1 MAKRVTETM
10 FIVSL
15 AKGETDGREYI
26 LGRVNGDNTS
36 GAATII
42 LRDGDDRLTD
52 VDTDKIPVSPREKR
66 VWVPVK
72 EVSTKETP
80 ADVIDLGRG
89 QFFSEAMPAPLIR
102 VYEIDGETRYSPQL
116 NISGVLLESENMTI
130 ATRIDREMARMCA
143 NEKAYLPVKGR
154 DYSRWRLPRG
164 TWEEYDALAEAELG
178 SEDE

>member
-26 LGRVNGDNTS
+26 LGRVNGDTTS

-52 VDTDKIPVSPREKR
+52 VDVEAIPVSPREKR
-66 VWVPVK
+66 VWTPVEDLTGDQGPDK
-72 EVSTKETP
+72 
-80 ADVIDLGRG
+80 IDLGKG

-116 NISGVLLESENMTI
+116 SISGVLLESENMTI

-164 TWEEYDALAEAELG
+164 TWEEYDEAAAAELG
-178 SEDE
+178 AEDE

>member
-26 LGRVNGDNTS
+26 LGRVNGDTTS

-42 LRDGDDRLTD
+42 LREEDDRLTD
-52 VDTDKIPVSPREKR
+52 VDINAIPVSKREKR
-66 VWVPVK
+66 VWVPVQDLTEDQGPEK
-72 EVSTKETP
+72 
-80 ADVIDLGRG
+80 INLGRG

-116 NISGVLLESENMTI
+116 SISGVLLESENMTLPV
-130 ATRIDREMARMCA
+130 RIDREMARMCA

-164 TWEEYDALAEAELG
+164 TWEESDALMLEGE
-178 SEDE
+178 E